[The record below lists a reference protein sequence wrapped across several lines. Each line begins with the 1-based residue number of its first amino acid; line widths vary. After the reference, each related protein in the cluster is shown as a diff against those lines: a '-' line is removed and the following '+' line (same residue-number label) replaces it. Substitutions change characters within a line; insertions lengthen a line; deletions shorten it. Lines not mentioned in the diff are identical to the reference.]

1 MPPLKQAYNAPGEIP
16 AALQE
21 YYAEVEGKWLLQTEP
36 SMNDIPKLQ
45 AALNTE
51 RTLRRDAEKGLSDM
65 KVRFEDIDP
74 DDVQKMRERLKGLDD
89 SKLFDEHGLEALV
102 TKRTQTMKDEHTRV
116 LGVKDREIA
125 QLKDTAAS
133 LDKRWR
139 DDRIETGLTQAA
151 VRAGVDKLAV
161 RHAVM
166 DGRTVF
172 TELDDKGQLV
182 AKQGEDVRYGKDG
195 VNPLTPDEWFAEVRS
210 AGTAP
215 HLWPRSSGGG
225 APANHGGGP
234 SGIDYAK
241 LTPTERLTQFRQ
253 QQSGGR
259 T

>member
-1 MPPLKQAYNAPGEIP
+1 MPPLKQVYESQADVP
-16 AALQE
+16 AAVRE
-21 YYAEVEGKWLLQTEP
+21 YYAEKDGKWLVQTDPPTEDV
-36 SMNDIPKLQ
+36 SGLKT
-45 AALNTE
+45 ALNTE

-89 SKLFDEHGLEALV
+89 SQLFDQHGLEALV
-102 TKRTQTMKDEHTRV
+102 AKRTQTMKDEHTRV

-139 DDRIETGLTQAA
+139 DDRIETGLTAAA

-225 APANHGGGP
+225 APANHSGGP
-234 SGIDYAK
+234 SGIDYSK
-241 LTPTERLTQFRQ
+241 LPPTERLTQFRQ

>member
-1 MPPLKQAYNAPGEIP
+1 MPPLKHVYEQQSEIP
-16 AALQE
+16 APLREYYSDQGGKWALQVDPPIE
-21 YYAEVEGKWLLQTEP
+21 DVTGIK
-36 SMNDIPKLQ
+36 
-45 AALNTE
+45 AALSTE
-51 RTLRRDAEKGLSDM
+51 RTLRRDAEKVATDL
-65 KVRFEDIDP
+65 KTKFEGIEP
-74 DDVQKMRERLKGLDD
+74 EEVAKLRERLKGLDD
-89 SKLFDEHGLEALV
+89 ADVYDKQGIEALV

-139 DDRIETGLTQAA
+139 DDRIETGLTAAA

-172 TELDDKGQLV
+172 TDLDDKGQLV

-195 VNPLTPDEWFAEVRS
+195 VNPLTPDEWLAEVRS

-234 SGIDYAK
+234 SGIDYSK

-253 QQSGGR
+253 QQGGGR